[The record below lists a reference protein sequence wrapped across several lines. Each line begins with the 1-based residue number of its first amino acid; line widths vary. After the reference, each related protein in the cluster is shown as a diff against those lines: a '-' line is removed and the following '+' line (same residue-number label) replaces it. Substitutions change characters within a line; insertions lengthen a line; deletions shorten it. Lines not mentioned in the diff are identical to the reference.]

1 MMNKYHDIIVGLE
14 QCIFVSKQE
23 IQALHLINTLPSG
36 EKLLMK
42 LTILGISIITDTGEN
57 DCFKAID
64 YSHNLSHK
72 SPVCIIRGP
81 TKEKMY
87 LPQRSRFKNIYST
100 HRASQV
106 AQWVKNPPVMQE
118 MRETGIRSLDQE
130 DSLEEGMAIQFRML
144 FWRIPW
150 TEKPGRL
157 QSVGTQR
164 HGHNCSD
171 LARMHPTYKYG

>member
-81 TKEKMY
+81 TKAKCIFLKEVDLRTFTQHIG
-87 LPQRSRFKNIYST
+87 LPRWLS
-100 HRASQV
+100 
-106 AQWVKNPPVMQE
+106 
-118 MRETGIRSLDQE
+118 G
-130 DSLEEGMAIQFRML
+130 
-144 FWRIPW
+144 
-150 TEKPGRL
+150 
-157 QSVGTQR
+157 
-164 HGHNCSD
+164 
-171 LARMHPTYKYG
+171 